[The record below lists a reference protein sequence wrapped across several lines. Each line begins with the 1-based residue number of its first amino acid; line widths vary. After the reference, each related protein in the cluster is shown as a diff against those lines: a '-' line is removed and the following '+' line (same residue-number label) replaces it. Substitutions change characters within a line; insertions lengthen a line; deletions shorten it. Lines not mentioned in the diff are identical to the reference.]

1 MNVETIYNDILRK
14 VEKKLNNNKTTYS
27 TDLDKLGK
35 YYFKSM
41 FVGCFP
47 SDKIPVL
54 TKERCYAIVN
64 LDRSNEDG
72 SHWIALV
79 YKNNKYIF
87 YDSFGRPQTEIL
99 KALNNRTVIDTDDDA
114 EQKVIE
120 SNCGQRSIAFLLL
133 LHTYG
138 EKIALQ
144 L

>member
-1 MNVETIYNDILRK
+1 MNVDTIYNDILKK
-14 VEKKLNNNKTTYS
+14 VEKKIGSNKTTYS

-64 LDRSNEDG
+64 LDRSDQNG
-72 SHWIALV
+72 SHWIALA

-87 YDSFGRPQTEIL
+87 YDSFGRPQHEIL
-99 KALNNRTVIDTDDDA
+99 SSLNNRTVIETEDDA
-114 EQKVIE
+114 EQKVVE
-120 SNCGQRSIAFLLL
+120 SNCGQRSISWLLL
-133 LHTYG
+133 LHMHG
-138 EKIALQ
+138 LDMALK